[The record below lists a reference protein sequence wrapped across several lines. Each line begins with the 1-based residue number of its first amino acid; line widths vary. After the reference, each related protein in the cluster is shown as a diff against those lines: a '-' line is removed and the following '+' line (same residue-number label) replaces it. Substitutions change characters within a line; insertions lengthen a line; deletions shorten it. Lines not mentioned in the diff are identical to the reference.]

1 VTTSTPAPPSDGSN
15 AAPTAEPR
23 PGATPE
29 AASVGAVTSEA
40 ITSEAVSFE
49 AVTAEAVTSD
59 VGHPNGDAA
68 PRAVPRRYHAAV
80 WSEPLI
86 MELGRPGRRGVF
98 APIVEPAIAAM
109 SGDALE
115 LVPPAARRR
124 TPPVLP
130 ELSEWEVLRHY
141 LRLSQ
146 QTLGMM
152 GVSLFGTCTMKYNPA
167 VSEALSRRPE
177 VREVHPLQ
185 AEETVQGLLE
195 VVYRLDLA
203 LRELSGMDRFVFQAG
218 GGADAS
224 YLNACVTR
232 AYHDARGELSQRD
245 EVITTI
251 QAHPC
256 NSATAAAAGF
266 KVITLPL
273 EQQGY
278 SSLAA
283 LESALSERTAALF
296 VNNPD
301 DMGIYNPEITDWV
314 AAVHRVGGL
323 CFYDHANFNGVMGKI
338 RAAELGFDACMF
350 MLHKTFGAPKGGGGP
365 AVGAYGCS
373 ERLAPYLPGPVVDFE
388 DGRFRMVEPAAGIGR
403 VREYIGNFP
412 QILKAYAWVRA
423 MGAEGI
429 DEASDLSVLAS
440 NYMDARLRRIPGV
453 TRSHPGLPGPRMEM
467 SRYSLETL
475 TRDTGVTAV
484 DVQNRMTDF
493 GIDAFWLSHEPWVVP
508 EPFTPEVGETW
519 SKEDIDEWLAVL
531 ESVCREAYDD
541 PETVRTAP
549 HNQAIH
555 RPDASHLDEPRGWA
569 TTWRAYRAKHAG
581 S

>member
-1 VTTSTPAPPSDGSN
+1 VTTSTPAP
-15 AAPTAEPR
+15 A
-23 PGATPE
+23 
-29 AASVGAVTSEA
+29 
-40 ITSEAVSFE
+40 
-49 AVTAEAVTSD
+49 
-59 VGHPNGDAA
+59 
-68 PRAVPRRYHAAV
+68 PRRYHAAV

-98 APIVEPAIAAM
+98 APPVEPAVAALA
-109 SGDALE
+109 GDVE
-115 LVPPAARRR
+115 RLVPTAARRR
-124 TPPVLP
+124 TPPALP

-167 VSEALSRRPE
+167 VSEAISRRPE

-185 AEETVQGLLE
+185 DEETVQGLLE
-195 VVYRLDLA
+195 VVYGLDLA
-203 LRELSGMDRFVFQAG
+203 LRELSGMAHFVFQPG

-224 YLNACVTR
+224 YLQACITR
-232 AYHDARGELSQRD
+232 AYHDARGELSKRD

-273 EQQGY
+273 EEKGY
-278 SSLAA
+278 PSLDA
-283 LESALSERTAALF
+283 LQSALSDRTAALF

-301 DMGIYNPEITDWV
+301 DMGIYNPDITNWV
-314 AAVHRVGGL
+314 DAVHRAGGL

-373 ERLAPYLPGPVVDFE
+373 PRLAPYLPGPVVVLE
-388 DGRFRMVEPAAGIGR
+388 DGRYRLEEPAAGIGR
-403 VREYIGNFP
+403 VREFIGNFP

-429 DEASDLSVLAS
+429 SEASDLSVLTS
-440 NYMDARLRRIPGV
+440 NYMDARLRRVPGV
-453 TRSHPGLPGPRMEM
+453 TRSHPSITGPRMEM

-531 ESVCREAYDD
+531 EFVCREAYED

-549 HNQAIH
+549 HNQAVH
-555 RPDASHLDEPRGWA
+555 RVDGRHLDDPEGWA
-569 TTWRAYRAKHAG
+569 TTWRAYRAKHG
-581 S
+581 TS